1 MLPVPFEI
9 NDHKYV
15 CTPHPARE
23 GMGFAKRVVGAAVAP
38 LLRVLDAAFRDG
50 SVKPGASFADPEV
63 LSALLDKM
71 DLSGVAADMRAAI
84 EALSEDEIVALFK
97 YTTRDG
103 QKLSNSAVFDSAY
116 AGNWAEFYQAVAHV
130 VRVNKFLPF

>member
-50 SVKPGASFADPEV
+50 TIKPGAAIDAEF
-63 LSALLDKM
+63 LGALLDKM

-84 EALSEDEIVALFK
+84 ESLSEDEIVGLFK

-103 QKLSNSAVFDSAY
+103 QKLSNSAIFDSAY